1 MSMDRRSLVGALAL
15 SAPAVAASGS
25 AAFAQTTNIR
35 MATSWSGGVHLE
47 VFAKGF
53 AKQVEELTQGK
64 VRIQV
69 FPAGTIGSPLKVTEA
84 VQKKIAQA
92 GHHWCG
98 YDWGIDK
105 ASVLFGGYA
114 GSPGAEAFL
123 HWVYEGGMAELW
135 AEWRM
140 EKFGVVAMPCGAHSD
155 EIHMHSRKPV
165 RTVDDLKGL
174 KWRTSGA
181 AAEIAASMGASTV
194 ILSGGEVYQALERG
208 LVDAIEWA
216 TPSINYPFGF
226 QRISKYAVLPGVH
239 QPIGIQE
246 VQFSRDVWNGF
257 DDRTKMLIQFAAKK
271 TTLDSWVH
279 VNYDDAGALEK
290 FRADGVEF
298 VRVDDSYIEAWR
310 KATAEWTD
318 KQAETGGP
326 WFKKVLDHQ
335 RAFEARW
342 NLARQYRTE
351 LR

>member
-1 MSMDRRSLVGALAL
+1 MERRRILAGGALLA
-15 SAPAVAASGS
+15 APAVVGVNPAT
-25 AAFAQTTNIR
+25 AQTTLR

-47 VFAKGF
+47 VFARGF
-53 AKQVEELTQGK
+53 AKEVETLTEGK

-84 VQKKIAQA
+84 VQKKIAQC
-92 GHHWCG
+92 GHHWPG

-123 HWVYEGGMAELW
+123 HWLYAGGAAEQW
-135 AEWRM
+135 AEWRL

-155 EIHMHSRKPV
+155 EIHMHARKPV
-165 RTVDDLKGL
+165 RTIADLQGL

-181 AAEIAASMGASTV
+181 AAEIAAAMGASTV
-194 ILSGGEVYQALERG
+194 ILPGGEVYQALERG

-226 QRISKYAVLPGVH
+226 HKISKYVMLPGVH
-239 QPIGIQE
+239 QPIGVQE
-246 VQFSRDVWNGF
+246 CIFARDVWERF
-257 DDRTKMLIQFAAKK
+257 DARTRALIALAARK
-271 TTLDSWVH
+271 TTLDSWIQ
-279 VNYDDAGALEK
+279 VNYQDAEALAK
-290 FRADGVEF
+290 FRAEGVEI
-298 VRVDDSYIEAWR
+298 VRLDDSYIEAWR
-310 KATAEWTD
+310 KATLEWTD
-318 KQAETGGP
+318 RQAEAAGP
-326 WFKKVLDHQ
+326 WFKKALDHQ

-342 NLARQYRTE
+342 DNSRAYRTE

>member
-1 MSMDRRSLVGALAL
+1 MDRRALVGALAL
-15 SAPAVAASGS
+15 SAPAIAASGT
-25 AAFAQTTNIR
+25 AMAQTTTIR

-47 VFAKGF
+47 VFARGF
-53 AKQVEELTQGK
+53 AREVEQLTQGR

-98 YDWGIDK
+98 YDWGLDK
-105 ASVLFGGYA
+105 ASVIFGGYA

-123 HWVYEGGMAELW
+123 HWMYEGGAAKLW

-165 RTVDDLKGL
+165 RTVADLQGL

-181 AAEIAASMGASTV
+181 AAEIAASLGASTV

-246 VQFSRDVWNGF
+246 VIFAKDVWDGF
-257 DDRTKMLIQFAAKK
+257 DARTKSLIELAARK
-271 TTLDSWVH
+271 TTLDSWLQ
-279 VNYDDAGALEK
+279 VNYQDTEALEK

-298 VRVDDSYIEAWR
+298 IRVDDSYIEAWR
-310 KATAEWTD
+310 KATQEWTER
-318 KQAETGGP
+318 QVEGGGA
-326 WFKKVLDHQ
+326 WFKKALDSQ

-342 NLARQYRTE
+342 NMAKAYRTE
-351 LR
+351 LG